1 MHSLSRP
8 RIRVRYS
15 TTLSTPPPGVGADLA
30 TVELARGILSVQA
43 LKYEHCSGT
52 LCVHEL
58 ALILF
63 FKLLL

>member
-1 MHSLSRP
+1 MIGNALAQPTQNPGPIFH
-8 RIRVRYS
+8 YAQYAA
-15 TTLSTPPPGVGADLA
+15 PGVGADLA

-63 FKLLL
+63 F